1 MFDPNTRVTRYGVF
15 CDPARPV
22 DGGVD
27 HTFQCVLV
35 CPACALSTGGAGTA
49 TVVVVE
55 GIHGVLVDPAI
66 LRQYAET
73 VDTTADFIRRSTL
86 PDRIEELCA
95 CLPGSRTAF
104 MASAV
109 SPRLSG

>member
-1 MFDPNTRVTRYGVF
+1 M
-15 CDPARPV
+15 
-22 DGGVD
+22 
-27 HTFQCVLV
+27 
-35 CPACALSTGGAGTA
+35 
-49 TVVVVE
+49 
-55 GIHGVLVDPAI
+55 GVLVDPAI

-104 MASAV
+104 MASGGVSEVERVIRMVAGCYESMADAV
-109 SPRLSG
+109 RNAAGEYEATDQGLSSALSKIPQKR